1 MGTFTTVSARIDS
14 NTKQQADAILRTLG
28 LSPSAAIAALYAQIV
43 LNKGLPFAVQM
54 PQTSQDALPL
64 GRIKRVVSDAARRY
78 GVDRAWLFG
87 SYARGVAKP
96 DSDVDILIDKGSMRG
111 LALGGFLDELEH
123 ELQAAVD
130 VVTLDSLDEDFR
142 QNIQQDQVLLYER

>member
-14 NTKQQADAILRTLG
+14 STKQQADAILRTLG
-28 LSPSAAIAALYAQIV
+28 LSPSSAIAALYAQIV
-43 LNKGLPFAVQM
+43 LNNGLPFAVQM
-54 PQTSQDALPL
+54 PQASQDALPL
-64 GRIKRVVSDAARRY
+64 GRIKRVVSDVARRY
-78 GVDRAWLFG
+78 GVERAWLFG
-87 SYARGVAKP
+87 SYARGEAKP

>member
-14 NTKQQADAILRTLG
+14 DTKQQADAILRALG

-43 LNKGLPFAVQM
+43 LNKGLPFAVQV
-54 PQTSQDALPL
+54 PQSARNTLAL
-64 GRIKRVVSDAARRY
+64 GRIKRTVTEVAKRYGAAR
-78 GVDRAWLFG
+78 VWLFG
-87 SYARGVAKP
+87 SYARGEANP
-96 DSDVDILIDKGSMRG
+96 DSDVDILVDKGSMRG

-123 ELQAAVD
+123 ELQTTVD
-130 VVTLDSLDEDFR
+130 VVTLDSLDEGFR

>member
-14 NTKQQADAILRTLG
+14 DTKQQADAILRALG

-43 LNKGLPFAVQM
+43 LNKGLPFAVQV
-54 PQTSQDALPL
+54 PQSARNTLAL
-64 GRIKRVVSDAARRY
+64 GRIKQTVTEVAKRYGAAR
-78 GVDRAWLFG
+78 VWLFG
-87 SYARGVAKP
+87 SYARGEANP
-96 DSDVDILIDKGSMRG
+96 DSDVDILVDKGSMRG

-123 ELQAAVD
+123 ELQTTVD
-130 VVTLDSLDEDFR
+130 VVTLDSLDEGFR

>member
-14 NTKQQADAILRTLG
+14 DTKQQADAILRTLG

-54 PQTSQDALPL
+54 PQNSRNTLTL
-64 GRIKRVVSDAARRY
+64 GRIKRAVSDAAKRY
-78 GVDRAWLFG
+78 GVERAWLFG
-87 SYARGVAKP
+87 SYARGEAKP
-96 DSDVDILIDKGSMRG
+96 ESDVDILVDKGSMRG

-123 ELQAAVD
+123 ELRTSVD

>member
-28 LSPSAAIAALYAQIV
+28 LTPSAAIAALYAQIV
-43 LNKGLPFAVQM
+43 LNKGLPFAVQV
-54 PQTSQDALPL
+54 PQSARDKLTL
-64 GRIKRVVSDAARRY
+64 GRIKRTVSEVAQRY
-78 GVDRAWLFG
+78 GAERVWLFG
-87 SYARGVAKP
+87 SYARGEAKP

-123 ELQAAVD
+123 KLQAAVD

>member
-1 MGTFTTVSARIDS
+1 MGAFTTVSARIDS

-28 LSPSAAIAALYAQIV
+28 LSPSSAIAALYAQIV

-54 PQTSQDALPL
+54 PQSSKRTLAL
-64 GRIKRVVSDAARRY
+64 GRIKRAVSDVAKRY
-78 GVDRAWLFG
+78 GAERVWLFG
-87 SYARGVAKP
+87 SYARGEARP
-96 DSDVDILIDKGSMRG
+96 ESDVDILIDKGSMRG

-123 ELQAAVD
+123 ELHTAVD

>member
-1 MGTFTTVSARIDS
+1 MGSFTTVSARIDS

-28 LSPSAAIAALYAQIV
+28 LSPSSAIAALYAQIV

-54 PQTSQDALPL
+54 PQSSKGTLAL
-64 GRIKRVVSDAARRY
+64 GRIKRAVSDVAKRY
-78 GVDRAWLFG
+78 GVERVWLFG
-87 SYARGVAKP
+87 SYARGEAKP
-96 DSDVDILIDKGSMRG
+96 ESDVDILIDKGSMRG

-123 ELQAAVD
+123 ELQTPVD
-130 VVTLDSLDEDFR
+130 VVTLDSLDEDFC

>member
-1 MGTFTTVSARIDS
+1 MGSFTTVSARIDS

-28 LSPSAAIAALYAQIV
+28 LSPSSAIAALYAQIV

-54 PQTSQDALPL
+54 PQSSKGTLAL
-64 GRIKRVVSDAARRY
+64 GRIKRAVSDVAKRY
-78 GVDRAWLFG
+78 GVERVWLFG
-87 SYARGVAKP
+87 SYARGEAKP
-96 DSDVDILIDKGSMRG
+96 ESDVDILIDKGSMRG

-123 ELQAAVD
+123 ELQTPVD
-130 VVTLDSLDEDFR
+130 VVALDSLDEDFC

>member
-1 MGTFTTVSARIDS
+1 MGSFTTVSARIDS

-28 LSPSAAIAALYAQIV
+28 LSPSSAIAALYAQIV

-54 PQTSQDALPL
+54 PQSSKGTLAL
-64 GRIKRVVSDAARRY
+64 GRIKRAVSDVAKRY
-78 GVDRAWLFG
+78 GVERVWLFG
-87 SYARGVAKP
+87 SYARGEAKP
-96 DSDVDILIDKGSMRG
+96 ESDVDILIDKGSMRG

-123 ELQAAVD
+123 ELQTPVD
-130 VVTLDSLDEDFR
+130 VVTLDSLDEDYC